1 MAQIF
6 EADYNSNTYF
16 FLTSFSDI
24 LKAGKNSFTVNTTPY
39 VIPNTPITVSVYD
52 TKNNLLPS
60 GVIKPTN
67 ALFSEQ
73 TLMGQLYYV
82 NVSKDTINGIGKIE
96 IKGSG
101 LNLGEYTGSI
111 AYYNNVGYKIAK
123 DQRLPLTS
131 APSEDKKIETVEV
144 VWSRNLLIDTSKKT
158 DSEVRFFA
166 SPYIRTRSEVYSL
179 PSYPTNSHRLFS
191 GSFSSIAL
199 SPKNNANGDYDYQ
212 FEDASYQLY
221 WKSGNKFS
229 ASMEGE
235 NIRLKNP
242 TVTKFTYTN
251 FGDNRVEYQGVL
263 NTDFIAKIKRVVNET
278 SLLLDIPFAT
288 VSELTNLTNED
299 SPYAKNN
306 LVQLKGY
313 TVIDDASKQT
323 VFHKKNFY
331 VLSLSDGQY
340 EIFHKQIPVSLPR
353 AAPSGSTYIA
363 SALNIECNN
372 ARTLCGDLSYYKI
385 YGRSLNTPISK
396 TLLTEGKIE
405 AEHVIR
411 SKKFDNGL
419 YDNTSYFYS
428 NEHVNKHWFI
438 KGACMFSQSNEV
450 LINGARISHSD
461 NSSLSD
467 YVIFKDN
474 TFSGSTDFTYYGP
487 NLLPN
492 SYWYAN
498 TDAFINYGIYPTA
511 SYLGINNIPYISNY
525 SASQE
530 NLINGQVHDS
540 NPIRLRQNTLY
551 KFSMKVKAGA
561 NNSNDAKLY
570 TYYISGTNKKMI
582 GYIDSS
588 YNFGANESYEKTFF
602 NEQESFGT
610 ILLAPSK
617 GEWNISDISIQP
629 YQNIDYSIDSF
640 SVKIPLPVKVPNE
653 LYEVEMEL
661 YDAQNRLA
669 YGSNSYTFAYN
680 KRFMPLKSKIFVD
693 PFGIAVASDVPFNT
707 FLNPVN
713 NIGGT
718 VIDIVIDGGDAVST

>member
-1 MAQIF
+1 MEQLF
-6 EADYNSNTYF
+6 DVDYNSNTYF
-16 FLTSFSDI
+16 FLTNFSDV

-39 VIPNTPITVSVYD
+39 VIPNTPIAVRIYD
-52 TKNNLLPS
+52 TQGNILPS
-60 GVIKPTN
+60 GIIKPTN

-73 TLMGQLYYV
+73 TSTGQLYYV
-82 NVSKDTINGIGKIE
+82 NVPEETINGIGRIE
-96 IKGSG
+96 IRALG
-101 LNLGEYTGSI
+101 LNLELYTGLV
-111 AYYNNVGYKIAK
+111 AYYNNVGYKIARN
-123 DQRLPLTS
+123 QRLPLTS
-131 APSEDKKIETVEV
+131 ALPEDRKLETGEV
-144 VWSRNLLIDTSKKT
+144 TWTRNLLIDTSKKT
-158 DSEVRFFA
+158 DSEVRFFT
-166 SPYIRTRSEVYSL
+166 SPYIRTNAEVYSL
-179 PSYPTNSHRLFS
+179 PLYPTSSYSLSS
-191 GSFSSIAL
+191 GTFSSIAL

-212 FEDASYQLY
+212 FEDAAYQLY
-221 WKSGNKFS
+221 LKSGNKFS

-288 VSELTNLTNED
+288 VSELINSTNED

-313 TVIDDASKQT
+313 TVIDDAAKQT

-340 EIFHKQIPVSLPR
+340 EIFHKQIPVTLPR
-353 AAPSGSTYIA
+353 NTTYLAST
-363 SALNIECNN
+363 LNIECNN

-385 YGRSLNTPISK
+385 YGRSLNTPLSK

-419 YDNTSYFYS
+419 YDNTAYFY
-428 NEHVNKHWFI
+428 NNAHVQKHWFI
-438 KGACMFSQSNEV
+438 KGGCVFTQSNEV
-450 LINGARISHSD
+450 LINGARISHAD

-487 NLLPN
+487 NLLNN

-498 TDAFINYGIYPTA
+498 TDAFINYGIYPTS

-530 NLINGQVHDS
+530 NLINGRVHDS

-551 KFSMKVKAGA
+551 KFSMKVKAGS

-588 YNFGANESYEKTFF
+588 YNFGANEAYEKTFF

-640 SVKIPLPVKVPNE
+640 SVKIPFTPKVPNE
-653 LYEVEMEL
+653 LYEIEMEL

-669 YGSNSYTFAYN
+669 YGSNSYTFSYN
-680 KRFMPLKSKIFVD
+680 KRFMPLKTKLFVD
-693 PFGIAVASDVPFNT
+693 PTGAVVSDVPLT
-707 FLNPVN
+707 V
-713 NIGGT
+713 ISGGGGGGGGGT
-718 VIDIVIDGGDAVST
+718 IIDIVLDGGDASST